1 MGTERRH
8 FWAESNLYLIALHCK
23 SGNSERWER
32 RGVGR
37 RKIKADVDQMAG
49 GHVCILGPLCLLAHP
64 PSSQGCFFI
73 IMQATNKVNCY

>member
-37 RKIKADVDQMAG
+37 RKIKADVDQNG
-49 GHVCILGPLCLLAHP
+49 GGPTQAAVCIRAGSGSPV
-64 PSSQGCFFI
+64 I
-73 IMQATNKVNCY
+73 DDRY